1 MARPGLRLTEQQHTE
16 LTDEFRVARGNKDLD
31 MCLRIQAL
39 LLVSRGHREADTAA
53 AIGVGYRTVQ
63 DWIHRFRKGGLPR
76 LRKGPFEGGKS
87 RLTDEQK
94 RELSRIVEAGP
105 QEAGLDTG
113 VWTTSIVAKLV
124 RDLFGISYHPDHV
137 GRVLH
142 RLGYSVQYPGR
153 SLSKAD
159 ENLQRTWL
167 RDELP
172 EIKKKPNENVVP

>member
-1 MARPGLRLTEQQHTE
+1 MARPGLRLTDQQRTQLTE
-16 LTDEFRVARGNKDLD
+16 EFRVARGNKDLD

-53 AIGVGYRTVQ
+53 AIGVGHRTVQ
-63 DWIHRFRKGGLPR
+63 DWIHRFRSGGVPG
-76 LRKGPFEGGKS
+76 LRKGPFEGGKP

-94 RELSRIVEAGP
+94 SELSRIVEAGP
-105 QEAGLDTG
+105 QEVGLDTG

-137 GRVLH
+137 GRILH

-167 RDELP
+167 SHELP
-172 EIKKKPNENVVP
+172 EIKKKPSKIEV